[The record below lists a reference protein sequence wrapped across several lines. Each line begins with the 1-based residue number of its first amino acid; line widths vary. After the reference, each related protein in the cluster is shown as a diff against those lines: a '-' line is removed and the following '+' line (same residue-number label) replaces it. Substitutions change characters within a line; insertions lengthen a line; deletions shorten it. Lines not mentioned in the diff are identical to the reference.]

1 ERLKRSIVCCSSSVI
16 ARTSRIFGIGHL
28 ASEMPV
34 LYRNQLVDAPLMA
47 QATQTVRI
55 YPSAGLHGT
64 VRPPS
69 SKYHT
74 LRYIVAAMLA
84 RSICIVND
92 PAVSDDTRVLLRACE
107 QLGVPVRFGDAPLGP
122 GASQSL
128 IVNGTGGQIKAPPGG
143 ILDVGNAGA
152 VLRLMLSICA
162 LSPET
167 ITLTTPYA
175 ESLGRRP
182 NADLLEALR
191 QLGASIESSTAE
203 GTLPISIRGGKLRG
217 GKLQISGKKSSQ
229 YISSLLFLAPLLE
242 DGLEIEIIDGLTS
255 ANFVDLTIRVLEEA
269 GIAVLTRERHRYYI
283 VPGKQQ
289 YQPREYTIPGDYP
302 SAAALL
308 AAIATA
314 KDEISI
320 ANLQPDDADGELL
333 LEIFS
338 RMGVQIIRD
347 GYTITARMH
356 EPLRGIDLNGNLVI
370 DSVPVIAAALCFAQ
384 GKSRIYNIANL
395 RYKESDRI
403 NDLAMELNKLGC
415 RVIAADDALEIEPTG
430 AEGAHGGVS
439 VDAHADHRLVQAL
452 TIAGLASKQ
461 PVMIEHA
468 EHISKSYPRF
478 FADLSVLGARIE
490 WV

>member
-1 ERLKRSIVCCSSSVI
+1 M
-16 ARTSRIFGIGHL
+16 T
-28 ASEMPV
+28 
-34 LYRNQLVDAPLMA
+34 

-55 YPSAGLHGT
+55 CPSADLHGN
-64 VRPPS
+64 VLPPS

-74 LRYIVAAMLA
+74 LRYLVAAMLA
-84 RSICIVND
+84 RGICIVND
-92 PAVSDDTRVLLRACE
+92 PATSDDTSVLLRACE
-107 QLGVPVRFGDAPLGP
+107 QLGVSVRFDDPPLRP
-122 GASQSL
+122 GEPQSL
-128 IVNGTGGQIKAPPGG
+128 IVNGSGGRIKAPPGG

-167 ITLTTPYA
+167 ITLTTTYP

-191 QLGASIESSTAE
+191 QLGATNESSTAE
-203 GTLPISIRGGKLRG
+203 GTRPISISGGKLRG
-217 GKLQISGKKSSQ
+217 GKIQISGKKSSQ

-242 DGLEIEIIDGLTS
+242 EGLEIEIVDGLTS

-269 GIAVLTRERHRYYI
+269 GIAVKTRERHRYYV

-289 YQPREYTIPGDYP
+289 YQPRVYTIPGDYP

-308 AAIATA
+308 AAIAIA
-314 KDEISI
+314 KGEISI
-320 ANLQPDDADGELL
+320 ANLQPDDTDGELL
-333 LEIFS
+333 LEIFAH
-338 RMGVQIIRD
+338 MGVQIIRD

-356 EPLRGIDLNGNLVI
+356 EPLQGINLNGNLVI

-384 GKSRIYNIANL
+384 EKSRIYNIANL

-403 NDLAMELNKLGC
+403 NDLAAELNKLGC
-415 RVIAADDALEIEPTG
+415 RVIAADDALEIEPIS
-430 AEGAHGGVS
+430 AEDAHGGVS
-439 VDAHADHRLVQAL
+439 VDAHADHRLAQAL
-452 TIAGLASKQ
+452 TIAGLPSKQ

-478 FADLSVLGARIE
+478 FADLSALGARIE